1 MEITVGRGT
10 ILAEK
15 YRVESVLGRGGM
27 GVVLKV
33 THLHLGEELA
43 IKVLLPE
50 GAIRS
55 DVTARFLREA
65 QAVVR
70 LRGEHVARVIDVG
83 VLPEGLP
90 FIVMEYL
97 HGADLSHDLKR
108 RTNLSPGITVDYVL
122 QACEALA
129 EAHAHGI
136 VHRDIKPANLF
147 LTTRPDG
154 TPLIKVLDFGISKAP
169 AHDNNTLTQTEVV
182 MGTPGYMSPEQM
194 KATRDVD
201 ARTDIWALG
210 IVLYECL
217 MGRRPFDGE
226 SFSAT
231 VLMAGTE
238 PPPPMNPQI
247 PRGLQAVVLRCL
259 QKDRRA
265 RFSTIAELVAALVP
279 FARNQRE
286 AAMTAERTNLMLQ
299 RPIRPG
305 DLAPPLAH
313 DSISTTLSG
322 SAASGLRPGHRR
334 AIHGGIWLLGAV
346 GVLSGA
352 GIAIFT
358 RVQAPVASAGGNPGS
373 QDPSIAS
380 TAPSDARAT
389 ERTENIKH
397 DTSTMASDAGTG
409 TSMIAQGSDASGNTS
424 VVAQGSDA
432 GLDAARVAVSA
443 VPPGG
448 DAGVALPTAHTLDAG
463 SSIVPS
469 PDSGTATIERHAP
482 DPGSSDKKLPPSTP
496 PPSSVPSHPP
506 PRRPAPSPHSDIG
519 NQMGL
524 IVVSVKHAWA
534 QVAIDGADAG
544 TTPIRAPVTAGVH
557 KVLLVY
563 QGRREQLT
571 VNVPGGGQS
580 VIERN
585 W

>member
-1 MEITVGRGT
+1 MEVTVGCGT

-27 GVVLKV
+27 GIVLKV

-55 DVTARFLREA
+55 DLTARFLREA

-70 LRGEHVARVIDVG
+70 LRGEHVARVTDIG

-97 HGADLSHDLKR
+97 HGVDLSHDLQR
-108 RTNLSPGITVDYVL
+108 RTNLSPGTAVDYVL

-129 EAHAHGI
+129 EAHAQGI

-169 AHDNNTLTQTEVV
+169 IRDNSALTQTEVV

-217 MGRRPFDGE
+217 TGRRPFDGE

-238 PPPPMNPQI
+238 PPPPMNPEI

-259 QKDRRA
+259 EKNRKA
-265 RFSTIAELVAALVP
+265 RFPTIAELVAALVP

-286 AAMTAERTNLMLQ
+286 AATIAERTSLMTQ
-299 RPIRPG
+299 RPSRASA
-305 DLAPPLAH
+305 LALPATQ
-313 DSISTTLSG
+313 DSVSTTLSG
-322 SAASGLRPGHRR
+322 SASSGLRPRR
-334 AIHGGIWLLGAV
+334 RGAASGGIWLLAAV
-346 GVLSGA
+346 GLLSGA
-352 GIAIFT
+352 GVMIFS
-358 RVQAPVASAGGNPGS
+358 RLHAGPPPDSASAPPEAKPPVIS
-373 QDPSIAS
+373 A
-380 TAPSDARAT
+380 APTGTPAVKPLDDARPAT
-389 ERTENIKH
+389 SAPQNV
-397 DTSTMASDAGTG
+397 SAGAAQV
-409 TSMIAQGSDASGNTS
+409 SPPSNAAQGVPAATH
-424 VVAQGSDA
+424 GSDA
-432 GLDAARVAVSA
+432 GLEIPAKVD
-443 VPPGG
+443 GN
-448 DAGVALPTAHTLDAG
+448 DAGLEHAVAHASDAG
-463 SSIVPS
+463 STDAALDGTHRGSTTTA
-469 PDSGTATIERHAP
+469 DSRTV
-482 DPGSSDKKLPPSTP
+482 PGSSGEKPPEAVSPPVPLPPRPTHTSQ
-496 PPSSVPSHPP
+496 SSSS
-506 PRRPAPSPHSDIG
+506 PRAPRSQIG
-519 NQMGL
+519 V
-524 IVVSVKHAWA
+524 IVVRMKSSWA
-534 QVAIDGADAG
+534 QVWIDGQETG
-544 TTPIRAPVTAGVH
+544 TTPVRTSVPVGPH
-557 KVLLVY
+557 KVLLV
-563 QGRREQLT
+563 GEGHREQTT
-571 VNVPGGGQS
+571 VTVIGGGES
-580 VIERN
+580 VVERS